1 MSLSSFDTC
10 TYMHIMVSNI
20 YLKTSILHTS
30 TMICYNLPPT
40 TFCSSTTFSQLI
52 TYTDTNF
59 FDCKLCYR
67 NRFFFKL
74 QFAFKQFSSVLQ
86 ILFFQK
92 SSIFFQPFNS
102 LMSIRLKLHTGCWK
116 LFIIYHS
123 NFSQCIGSRSLCIW
137 INLTLDKKHQNICA
151 NFFLFLVGKPGLHDH

>member
-1 MSLSSFDTC
+1 MSLSSYDTC

-20 YLKTSILHTS
+20 YLKTSIKHTS

-52 TYTDTNF
+52 IYTNF

-74 QFAFKQFSSVLQ
+74 QFAFQQFSSVLQ
-86 ILFFQK
+86 IFFFSK
-92 SSIFFQPFNS
+92 ERHVFQPLNS
-102 LMSIRLKLHTGCWK
+102 LMSITLKLHTGCWK
-116 LFIIYHS
+116 LFIIDNF
-123 NFSQCIGSRSLCIW
+123 NFSQCIGSSSLCIW
-137 INLTLDKKHQNICA
+137 INLTLDKKTSKYLCE
-151 NFFLFLVGKPGLHDH
+151 FFFYFL